1 MDKFL
6 PLKFNDKLRKK
17 LITPVGAASAI
28 VMAMGLGLGSLTVAQ
43 GAGSTNNSGIIHA
56 CISAVGNIEMDGGWT
71 KCSPGDKALYW
82 TVKNRPGQTGA
93 TGLRGLTG
101 VAGPTGAAGDD
112 GADGAAG
119 ARSTA
124 QAINA
129 QTGTTYTLVAAD
141 AGKLVTLS
149 NSEVITLTVPQD
161 SAATL
166 AIGTTVDLMQ
176 LGEGEL
182 FFAAGTGA
190 TLLRGGETFSAR
202 AQYSRLL
209 LQKISANTWVVYGD
223 LAAS

>member
-1 MDKFL
+1 
-6 PLKFNDKLRKK
+6 
-17 LITPVGAASAI
+17 
-28 VMAMGLGLGSLTVAQ
+28 MAMGLGLGSLTVAQ

-56 CISAVGNIEMDGGWT
+56 CISAVGNTEMDGGWT

-101 VAGPTGAAGDD
+101 VAGPTGAAGADGAD

-149 NSEVITLTVPQD
+149 NAAAITLTVPQD

-176 LGEGEL
+176 LGVGEL
-182 FFAAGTGA
+182 TVVAGTGA
-190 TLLRGGETFSAR
+190 TLRLGGETATAR
-202 AQYSRLL
+202 AQYSRVM
-209 LQKISANTWVVYGD
+209 LQKISANTWVVYED
-223 LAAS
+223 LALL